1 MLLGIWK
8 NIEELEQNVTLEEL
22 NAIVNK
28 SREIKHQQNKFL
40 AAMKGI
46 DLDQS
51 TDQEERFNE
60 VQRRVEAKLSG
71 KSKDEIEFQDF
82 GIDFVT

>member
-8 NIEELEQNVTLEEL
+8 NIEELENNVTLEEL

-28 SREIKHQQNKFL
+28 SREQKHQQNKFL

-51 TDQEERFNE
+51 ENQEERFNE

-71 KSKDEIEFQDF
+71 KSQDEIEFQDF

>member
-8 NIEELEQNVTLEEL
+8 NIEELETNVTLEEL

-28 SREIKHQQNKFL
+28 SREMKYQQNKFL

-71 KSKDEIEFQDF
+71 KSTDEIEFQDF